1 MGTLDSTINLA
12 ISGRP
17 PTDVLAGIASDVRD
31 SLTDAT
37 VMMIDD
43 EPANN
48 AVAQLHLK
56 EVGFTRFI
64 ACSKPREAIET
75 MMAKQ
80 PDVLL
85 LDLIMPELSG
95 FEILTKM
102 DKDPSLKRIPVIILT
117 SAENAEAKLK
127 ALKMGAA
134 DYLSKPVEAAEL
146 AFRLKNILT
155 MKMYHD
161 QLAKQTALLEQEVR
175 LRTNETKAAQQQVL
189 LSLASA
195 GEFRDEDT
203 GMHVVRVGRYS
214 GILARYLGASEEWVR
229 MIEQAAPLHDVG
241 KIGIPDSILLKPGPL
256 SAREFDVMKQHGII
270 GTQIISAAARKRLA
284 VRVDELAEEVESPI
298 MRMAA
303 VIAET
308 HHEQWDGSGYPRGL
322 KGEEI
327 APEGRIV
334 AVADVYDA
342 LSNSRPYKEALPSE
356 QCFEII
362 RQGRGTG
369 FDPRVV
375 DAFFSTADEI
385 MTVQREL
392 GV

>member
-17 PTDVLAGIASDVRD
+17 PVDVLTGIASDVRD
-31 SLTDAT
+31 TLTEST
-37 VMMIDD
+37 VMMVDD

-48 AVAQLHLK
+48 AVVQLHLK
-56 EVGFTRFI
+56 EVGFSRFV
-64 ACSKPREAIET
+64 ACSDPRDAVEM

-80 PDVLL
+80 PDVIL
-85 LDLIMPELSG
+85 LDLIMPDLSG
-95 FEILTKM
+95 FEILTSM
-102 DKDPSLKRIPVIILT
+102 ASDSSLKRIPVIILT

-134 DYLSKPVEAAEL
+134 DYLAKPVDAAEL

-175 LRTNETKAAQQQVL
+175 LRTNESKAAQQQVL

-214 GILARYLGASEEWVR
+214 GILARQLGASEEWVR

-256 SAREFDVMKQHGII
+256 DSREFDVMKQHGII

-284 VRVDELAEEVESPI
+284 VRVDELTEEVESPI

-308 HHEQWDGSGYPRGL
+308 HHERWDGSGYPRGL

-342 LSNSRPYKEALPSE
+342 LSNSRPYKEAMPSE
-356 QCFEII
+356 QCFEVI
-362 RQGRGTG
+362 RRGRGTS

-375 DAFFSTADEI
+375 DAFFTTADEI
-385 MTVQREL
+385 LAVQREL

>member
-48 AVAQLHLK
+48 AVAQLNLK

-64 ACSKPREAIET
+64 ACSEPREAIET
-75 MMAKQ
+75 MIAKQ

-214 GILARYLGASEEWVR
+214 GILARYLGASDEWVR

>member
-75 MMAKQ
+75 MIAKQ

-85 LDLIMPELSG
+85 LDLIMPDLSG

-117 SAENAEAKLK
+117 SADNAEAKLK

-134 DYLSKPVEAAEL
+134 DYLSKPVDAAEL

-214 GILARYLGASEEWVR
+214 GILARYLGASDEWVR

-362 RQGRGTG
+362 RQWNW
-369 FDPRVV
+369 
-375 DAFFSTADEI
+375 
-385 MTVQREL
+385 
-392 GV
+392 